1 MTSVNKQMF
10 LVADSAEA
18 VQAESG
24 QRRLNFAAE
33 SERLAKG
40 GSAAHEG
47 QVIAVARSR
56 GGIGATM
63 LAVNL
68 AHQLA
73 TIGSTR
79 KSGPARRVAL
89 VDLDLQFGM
98 VAGFLDLE
106 PSPALYD
113 MARDGGI
120 PDDTFLDQS
129 LQSTPD
135 GLDVLCAPSAFAPL
149 DALRPDQ
156 LRGLIEALQAR
167 YDYVVVDLPH
177 ALVDWV
183 SPVLA
188 HAGLMYLVTDLS
200 VPSLQQARRLID
212 AYAEDNL
219 ALEIEIVVN
228 HEARPLL
235 PHRHH
240 QEAARAL
247 ERELRHWLPDDR
259 RAAKE
264 AADRGL
270 PLGRVARHSSL
281 AKAVGKLAQDRLK
294 KAAAAAHVS

>member
-10 LVADSAEA
+10 LVADTAEA
-18 VQAESG
+18 VQAAPA

-33 SERLAKG
+33 SERVAKG
-40 GSAAHEG
+40 GSAAHVG

-73 TIGSTR
+73 SIGAKR
-79 KSGPARRVAL
+79 KGGPARRVAL

-98 VAGFLDLE
+98 VSGFLDLE

-113 MARDGGI
+113 MARDGSV
-120 PDDTFLDQS
+120 PDETFLEQS

-149 DALRPDQ
+149 DALRPEQ
-156 LRGLIEALQAR
+156 LRGLIEAMQAR

-183 SPVLA
+183 SPVLG

-212 AYAEDNL
+212 AYSEDNL
-219 ALEIEIVVN
+219 AMEIEVVVN

-235 PHRHH
+235 PRRQH

-247 ERELRHWLPDDR
+247 DRELRHWLPEDP

-270 PLGRVARHSSL
+270 PLGRVARRSALS
-281 AKAVGKLAQDRLK
+281 KAVGKLAQERLK
-294 KAAAAAHVS
+294 KAAAAAQQN